1 MSARTDAEAEQ
12 NQASSGITPD
22 SLGHTLREKLGAEHV
37 DIQDLSGTTLFH
49 SIIQETLLIRLSRWM
64 RSNV

>member
-1 MSARTDAEAEQ
+1 MSARTDEEAEQ

-37 DIQDLSGTTLFH
+37 DIQDLSGRVNIG
-49 SIIQETLLIRLSRWM
+49 SAKQENLLSRVCRWM
-64 RSNV
+64 WSNV